1 MSVTVFNHQHDAALT
16 LDGVGTSGSLLV
28 IQTGTIIFNF
38 QGVSGEGWIR
48 DRLRHPVLDLP
59 ASAGTI
65 LTTVRAIASAAPAS
79 MSFSS
84 PAASITGQQGLFAQG
99 NVGLFGTRTHRGR

>member
-1 MSVTVFNHQHDAALT
+1 M
-16 LDGVGTSGSLLV
+16 
-28 IQTGTIIFNF
+28 
-38 QGVSGEGWIR
+38 
-48 DRLRHPVLDLP
+48 LDLP

-99 NVGLFGTRTHRGR
+99 NVGLFGYADSSGQVNVGGPVYLPVLGGFLPSRRSL